1 MFDVFEGYDMIK
13 VGNYFIVV
21 DIILEYVLG
30 SVDGLNVVGQLSI
43 QINIVFLF
51 FFVVVFYIMG
61 NIKIILG

>member
-30 SVDGLNVVGQLSI
+30 SVDGLNVVG
-43 QINIVFLF
+43 
-51 FFVVVFYIMG
+51 
-61 NIKIILG
+61 

>member
-51 FFVVVFYIMG
+51 FFVVVFYLMG

>member
-21 DIILEYVLG
+21 GIILEYVLG

-51 FFVVVFYIMG
+51 FFVVVFYLMG
-61 NIKIILG
+61 NVKIILG